1 MKMPGIKFP
10 IVDDDRFQAPRYA
23 GAIGF
28 DLALSGKNTSKN
40 SSETLIIKFMVGRAL
55 PDNVFDRRA
64 EPDLPRLSINL
75 SQTWCASPGMTK
87 IHRICLGVN
96 GFKYPMS

>member
-40 SSETLIIKFMVGRAL
+40 SSETLIIKFMVVRLCPAMFLIVGQSLTYRAC
-55 PDNVFDRRA
+55 
-64 EPDLPRLSINL
+64 
-75 SQTWCASPGMTK
+75 Q
-87 IHRICLGVN
+87 
-96 GFKYPMS
+96 

>member
-10 IVDDDRFQAPRYA
+10 IVDDDRFQAPPYA

-40 SSETLIIKFMVGRAL
+40 F
-55 PDNVFDRRA
+55 
-64 EPDLPRLSINL
+64 
-75 SQTWCASPGMTK
+75 Q
-87 IHRICLGVN
+87 
-96 GFKYPMS
+96 